1 MSHRIRRTSK
11 RIRRVRLKFE
21 VFDGFLMIVKLW
33 HTYVRPTNTWIRAD
47 YSMVV
52 TRLKTTRCR
61 HEATLA
67 PRMCGVGVGSVLGGS
82 TLSSARIV
90 PQTHGWLRM
99 GLCATA
105 RVFGLLPRS
114 CEAWRLSLHFRLT
127 CGRDIVSKTFYIMY
141 LMTSL

>member
-1 MSHRIRRTSK
+1 MKVDHRNPAPRAITCSFVSHRIRRTSK

-33 HTYVRPTNTWIRAD
+33 HTYVRPKNTWIRAD

-67 PRMCGVGVGSVLGGS
+67 PRSHLERAKRSPIAPATVAVAASPTEV
-82 TLSSARIV
+82 RI
-90 PQTHGWLRM
+90 P
-99 GLCATA
+99 
-105 RVFGLLPRS
+105 PRTTWES
-114 CEAWRLSLHFRLT
+114 QISWA
-127 CGRDIVSKTFYIMY
+127 
-141 LMTSL
+141 